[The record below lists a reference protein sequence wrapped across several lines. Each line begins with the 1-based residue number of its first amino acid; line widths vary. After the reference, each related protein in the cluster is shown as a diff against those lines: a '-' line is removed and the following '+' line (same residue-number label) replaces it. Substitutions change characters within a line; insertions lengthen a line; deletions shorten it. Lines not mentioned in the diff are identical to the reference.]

1 MKAIERPST
10 YKKYAGMWIAISSD
24 ENRIVGSGKTISK
37 AIAEA
42 KMKGTKNPILTRIPE
57 RLYGYVI

>member
-1 MKAIERPST
+1 MKAIERLST

-24 ENRIVGSGKTISK
+24 ENRIVGSGGTVSK

-42 KMKGTKNPILTRIPE
+42 KKKGIKTPILTRIPKC
-57 RLYGYVI
+57 LYGYVF